1 MTVLQDLRFA
11 LRQMRRS
18 SRLADESAESGWL
31 SPELLTG
38 IRRVKGVKCFGRMAI
53 ASFIIHD
60 PDDPPLHT
68 PAPDLKSR
76 TPLAHSNLATGQ
88 RDFKKPRPTLPESE
102 IF

>member
-1 MTVLQDLRFA
+1 MTTVLQDLRFA

-31 SPELLTG
+31 SPELLTR

-60 PDDPPLHT
+60 PDGVVPSCECLNLQSGT
-68 PAPDLKSR
+68 QLS
-76 TPLAHSNLATGQ
+76 HSQL
-88 RDFKKPRPTLPESE
+88 E
-102 IF
+102 